1 MSDMFWE
8 NDGSNGEPP
17 RESNA
22 MRALREKA
30 EADSK
35 AIAELRDMVGEL
47 TKELSAGKVEKVVT
61 SKGFD
66 PGLAEIAKTVVGS
79 DPQAVEAW
87 LKDNEKLFAKP
98 AAAASALEGQEPTG
112 DTGEEQSG
120 EGSVVP
126 ADEQAALAAHAAAA
140 QGSTPA
146 KGLEAVVSS
155 MSQAQSAED
164 VEKLLQTLRPTQ
176 G

>member
-8 NDGSNGEPP
+8 DDNGGQ

-35 AIAELRDMVGEL
+35 KITDLTEAVSKLTEELHS
-47 TKELSAGKVEKVVT
+47 TKVKDVVT
-61 SKGFD
+61 NAGLD
-66 PGLAEIAKTVVGS
+66 PRVADLAKQAVGT

-87 LKDNEKLFAKP
+87 LKDNGDLFAKP
-98 AAAASALEGQEPTG
+98 VGAPAGGSEGQEPAG
-112 DTGEEQSG
+112 ATGEEQPGGQS
-120 EGSVVP
+120 EVP
-126 ADEQAALAAHAAAA
+126 ADEQAALAALAAAA
-140 QGSTPA
+140 QGSEPA
-146 KGLEAVVSS
+146 KGLEAVANS
-155 MSQAQSAED
+155 MSEAKTPED
-164 VEKLLQTLRPTQ
+164 VERLLQTLRPSQ

>member
-8 NDGSNGEPP
+8 NDGSNGEQP

-35 AIAELRDMVGEL
+35 AIAELRDMVGTL
-47 TKELSAGKVEKVVT
+47 TQELSAGKVEKVVT

-79 DPQAVEAW
+79 DPQAVETW
-87 LKDNEKLFAKP
+87 LKDNEKLFAK
-98 AAAASALEGQEPTG
+98 AAAAPSAEDQEPTG

-155 MSQAQSAED
+155 MSQAQSADD

>member
-8 NDGSNGEPP
+8 NDDNGGA

-61 SKGFD
+61 SKGLD
-66 PGLAEIAKTVVGS
+66 PAVAEIAQKVVGT
-79 DPQAVEAW
+79 DPQAVEVW
-87 LKDNEKLFAKP
+87 LKENEKLFAKP
-98 AAAASALEGQEPTG
+98 AAGTPTPGQEPAGATE
-112 DTGEEQSG
+112 EEQPGG
-120 EGSVVP
+120 ESVVR
-126 ADEQAALAAHAAAA
+126 ADEQAALAALAAAA

-146 KGLEAVVSS
+146 KGMEAVATQ
-155 MSQAQSAED
+155 MSQAKTPED
-164 VEKLLQTLRPTQ
+164 VEKLLQTLRP
-176 G
+176 GV